1 VYGAAGTG
9 ITLLW
14 RTTRVLNLA
23 HGAFV
28 MLGAYVTFG
37 LWQRLRVDPFLS
49 IPICMAAMFGLG
61 WVLRRPVAT
70 PRILITFGLG
80 LALVDLSLNLF
91 GPDVRSIQTA
101 YSGGLQGRTFTF
113 VAALALVFLARL
125 LAARVRPERFQGL
138 LIAISIALA
147 GAAGSLTAVDF
158 SFTPTTGVFYT
169 PVAVAVCLLGGM
181 GSIPGA
187 FAGGIALGI
196 AATLTDAV
204 FGPGWQNTVVLGL
217 LLVGLLLR
225 PKPLEAGV

>member
-1 VYGAAGTG
+1 M
-9 ITLLW
+9 
-14 RTTRVLNLA
+14 RVLNLA

-28 MLGAYVTFG
+28 MLGAYVTLG
-37 LWQRLRVDPFLS
+37 LWQRLGVDPFLS

-61 WVLRRPVAT
+61 WVVQRPVAT
-70 PRILITFGLG
+70 SRILITFGLG

-101 YSGGLQGRTFTF
+101 YSGSAQGRAFTF
-113 VAALALVFLARL
+113 VAALGLVFLARL
-125 LAARVRPERFQGL
+125 LAACVRPERFQGL
-138 LIAISIALA
+138 VFAVCAATS

-158 SFTPTTGVFYT
+158 SFTPTSGVFYT
-169 PVAVAVCLLGGM
+169 PLAVAVCLLGGI

-196 AATLTDAV
+196 AATLTGAF
-204 FGPGWQNTVVLGL
+204 FGPGWQNTVVFGL

-225 PKPLEAGV
+225 PKPAEAGV